1 MRAERLAS
9 ITGSIRMMFAS
20 YQSVFFR
27 CFLPYVVSAVSYMM
41 SRRVFQ
47 LSSALSVSI
56 PESAILIDSMNCLFF
71 SGYVVLLMLISIWPF
86 CLE

>member
-9 ITGSIRMMFAS
+9 MTGSIRVIFAS

-41 SRRVFQ
+41 ARRVLQF
-47 LSSALSVSI
+47 SSALSLSI
-56 PESAILIDSMNCLFF
+56 PESAVLIDSMNCWFF
-71 SGYVVLLMLISIWPF
+71 IGYVVLLMLIRIWPF